1 MANKRNGMS
10 CSEAGKLGSIA
21 SKISR
26 QKIIKEKINNY
37 ILNPNY
43 CKCCKKELDYNH
55 RNNIFCSK
63 SCATKYNNINR
74 DQSTYNKQRTTLLKT
89 ISKKQKQKIDIN
101 CDQYKNGVRDNKPIK
116 YKYCKYCGAIKGQ
129 CRDLFVCERYRLY
142 KSLEKFGFNKN
153 IIGTEK
159 IIDEFY
165 RVRDLIEKFYNE
177 NSSNNEKLVKEFSYT
192 SGSANFIKLLKSLNI
207 PVRNNSDANIKTW
220 LDGKLNPVVENQ
232 YKSGWHTTWDN
243 RKVYLRSSYEFEY
256 ARQLDS
262 SKIYYEVESLRI
274 KYYNTNKN
282 SIRCAVPDFII
293 PNEKKIVEIKSNW
306 TIKGRVQELK
316 DKFKA
321 YKEKGY
327 IPILILEKSEVDI
340 YTLQDMT

>member
-10 CSEAGKLGSIA
+10 YSEAGKFGYIA
-21 SKISR
+21 SKMSR
-26 QKIIKEKINNY
+26 QKIQKEKINNY
-37 ILNPNY
+37 LLNPKHCKY
-43 CKCCKKELDYNH
+43 CNKELDYNYRH
-55 RNNIFCSK
+55 NIFCSK
-63 SCATKYNNINR
+63 SCAAKYNNINR
-74 DQSTYNKQRTTLLKT
+74 NKLIYVKQRATLLKT
-89 ISKKQKQKIDIN
+89 ISKNKKQVLDNNYNEHNNVI
-101 CDQYKNGVRDNKPIK
+101 DNKRIK
-116 YKYCKYCGAIKGQ
+116 YKYCKYCGAIKDQ
-129 CRDLFVCERYRLY
+129 CRDSFVCKRHRLY

-153 IIGTEK
+153 VIGTEK

-165 RVRDLIEKFYNE
+165 RVRNLIENFYNDH
-177 NSSNNEKLVKEFSYT
+177 SSNNDKLIKEFSYT
-192 SGSANFIKLLKSLNI
+192 SGPANFIKLLKSLNI
-207 PVRNNSDANIKTW
+207 HVRNSSDANIKTW
-220 LDGKLNPVVENQ
+220 LDGKLNPAAHNQ
-232 YKSGWHTTWDN
+232 YKYGWHTTWDN

-293 PNEKKIVEIKSNW
+293 PNEKRIIEVKSNW

-327 IPILILEKSEVDI
+327 KPILILEKTEVDI
-340 YTLQDMT
+340 YTLQDI